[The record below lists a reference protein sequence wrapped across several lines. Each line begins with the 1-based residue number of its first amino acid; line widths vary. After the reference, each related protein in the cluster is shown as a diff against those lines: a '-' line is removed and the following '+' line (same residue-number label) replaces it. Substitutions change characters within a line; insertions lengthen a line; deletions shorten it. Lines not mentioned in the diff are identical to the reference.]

1 MTYGDGMRQ
10 RIIVCPIIKNNGE
23 YLLCQMAADRGVF
36 PGQWALSGGGMEPG
50 ETMEQALR
58 REIREELGDALEIT
72 EVKPWAFRDDTRV
85 KTYADGTTEE
95 IYMIYLIFD
104 CISAN
109 REVTFNEEFQEIAW
123 VNPESLKQLDLN
135 EATRITFAQKG
146 LL

>member
-1 MTYGDGMRQ
+1 MRQ
-10 RIIVCPIIKNNGE
+10 RTIVCPIIQNDGA
-23 YLLCQMAADRGVF
+23 YLLCKMADDRGVF
-36 PGQWALSGGGMEPG
+36 PGQWALSGGGMEAG

-72 EVKPWAFRDDTRV
+72 KVKPWAFRDDIRV

-109 REVTFNEEFQEIAW
+109 RQVTFNDEFQEVAW
-123 VNPESLKQLDLN
+123 VRPEAIKALDLN